1 MMNWWLRL
9 RMWFWRKLGDD
20 FVHPSEVSIP
30 AEKSIPDEI
39 LVEANMGEDAPKI
52 QSSGSVS
59 EYLISLYMSEGEGW
73 EMDQRKYSAAWA
85 NRKPELSDALD
96 QVDIEA
102 MVAGWEDDT
111 IKLRHGDVS
120 NLAFNVTQN
129 ERIVRAIH
137 NEFTKRFVGEAPA
150 THGIVR

>member
-1 MMNWWLRL
+1 
-9 RMWFWRKLGDD
+9 MWFWRKLGDD

-102 MVAGWEDDT
+102 MVASWSDDT
-111 IKLRHGDVS
+111 IKTRRGERS
-120 NLAFNVTQN
+120 NLGFTTEQN
-129 ERIVRAIH
+129 TRIVRAVNAENH
-137 NEFTKRFVGEAPA
+137 KRFGKPPA
-150 THGIVR
+150 AHHGMTE